1 MLTGKTIV
9 CLSTIDWDYLWQQH
23 QAVMSILA
31 DAGNRV
37 LFIENTGVRTPGW
50 RDRQRV
56 MIRLRN
62 WSSGRGRFRPVRG
75 NVFRYSPIALPFP
88 YSRLAQYF
96 NRRLVCEPVRRWVDH
111 VGGQPPI
118 LFSFLPTQLM
128 LDLALRIRPALTV
141 FYCTDKLSETSAAAQ
156 PLVSYEREA
165 LRRSD
170 LVFASSRRLEEY
182 CHRENVDTH
191 FFPIGVSLERFDP
204 TNSRDQPEPEDLAKI
219 PRPRI
224 GLIGGL
230 RQCVDQQLLEGV
242 SSRLPSASVVL
253 VGPEQV
259 PFDRLRR
266 LPNVHL
272 LGRRDHGEVARY
284 IRGFDV
290 CLIPYVVDHFTDNIS
305 PAKLNEYL
313 AMGKPVVST
322 ALHEVKEFDRDHGGV
337 VRVAHG
343 LDGFVRAI
351 EEGLRDVSPAIVLR
365 RREVA
370 KRNAWGIRVEAMSE
384 MIEAKLRESRHP
396 RAEPSLRSG

>member
-1 MLTGKTIV
+1 MLTGRTIV

-23 QAVMSILA
+23 QAVMSIFA

-56 MIRLRN
+56 IDRLRN
-62 WSSGRGRFRPVRG
+62 WASGRGRFRAVRK

-88 YSRLAQYF
+88 YSRVAQRF
-96 NRRLVCEPVRRWVDH
+96 NRLLVCAPVHHWLGSR
-111 VGGQPPI
+111 GGEAPI

-128 LDLALRIRPALTV
+128 LDLAARLRPAVTV
-141 FYCTDKLSETSAAAQ
+141 FYCTDKLSETSPAAE

-170 LVFASSRRLEEY
+170 LVFASSRRLAEY
-182 CHRENVDTH
+182 CRWEHAVTH
-191 FFPIGVSLERFDP
+191 LFPIGVSLERFDDKLGHDR
-204 TNSRDQPEPEDLAKI
+204 SEPEDLAPI
-219 PRPRI
+219 PRPRV

-230 RQCVDQQLLEGV
+230 RQCVDQALLEEV
-242 SSRLPSASVVL
+242 SSRLPTVSFVL

-266 LPNVHL
+266 LPNVRL
-272 LGRRDHGEVARY
+272 LGRRDHAEVARY

-290 CLIPYVVDHFTDNIS
+290 CVIPYVVDHFTDNIS

-322 ALHEVKEFDRDHGGV
+322 GLHEVKEFNRDHGDV
-337 VRVAHG
+337 VHVAA
-343 LDGFVRAI
+343 DVDAFVGAVERA
-351 EEGLRDVSPAIVLR
+351 LRDDSPAAALR
-365 RREVA
+365 RRRVA
-370 KRNAWGIRVEAMSE
+370 EQNAWEIRVEAMSE
-384 MIEAKLRESRHP
+384 LIEAKLRAREAPATP
-396 RAEPSLRSG
+396 RRDA